1 MYVRRR
7 ESSNTVTLAAVL
19 YAKDLDRL
27 VGFYATVGLVVDESE
42 RGHYA
47 VLTGRGVELSI
58 IQVPEPIASQI
69 EIANPPQT
77 RSRTPIKLV
86 FFVPSIDAALQAGR
100 KLGGRVDAT
109 SKPWE
114 FRGHT
119 VQDAVDPEGNQYQ
132 LREPLRTAQ

>member
-1 MYVRRR
+1 M
-7 ESSNTVTLAAVL
+7 TLAAVL
-19 YAKDLDRL
+19 YAKDLDKL
-27 VGFYATVGLVVDESE
+27 VEFYTTVGLVVDESE

-69 EIANPPQT
+69 EVSDPPQT

-86 FFVPSIDAALQAGR
+86 FFVPSIEAALQAAR
-100 KLGGRVDAT
+100 QLGGRVGND
-109 SKPWE
+109 SKRWE
-114 FRGHT
+114 FRGHA

-132 LREPLRTAQ
+132 LREPLRNAQ